1 MGAERCTWKL
11 SEFHK
16 SLSERGVVRPFT
28 GSEDVSENLF
38 YFLNPVDMR
47 IKNIVDDFPSLDC
60 HTFSLKC
67 VGFGVGVANHYQ
79 FAFLRVK
86 NPQIFASW
94 IQ

>member
-38 YFLNPVDMR
+38 YFFNPVDMR
-47 IKNIVDDFPSLDC
+47 IKNIVDDFPFFRLSYILTEV
-60 HTFSLKC
+60 HGLW
-67 VGFGVGVANHYQ
+67 GGVANHYQ

>member
-1 MGAERCTWKL
+1 MFCRKPVYLMGAERCTWKL

-38 YFLNPVDMR
+38 YFFNPTDMR

-67 VGFGVGVANHYQ
+67 MG
-79 FAFLRVK
+79 
-86 NPQIFASW
+86 
-94 IQ
+94 